1 MNDTCKG
8 RLEYIYTE
16 GWDYRVHT
24 YGRLGIQSR
33 QGENWSGAILCVF
46 AENVNILTFF
56 SSMELAVT
64 EISWLLI
71 YYNYSNN

>member
-16 GWDYRVHT
+16 GWEHRIHT

-33 QGENWSGAILCVF
+33 QWKNWSGAILCVF

-64 EISWLLI
+64 EVSWLLI